1 MLSQIAIVAVV
12 AGTLVSTSLAEP
24 AIAPAVAVA
33 AGAVGAAGIVG
44 ASAFAIHG
52 ATSLDKQ
59 RHAKME
65 FLVPNG
71 HTEWT
76 CGSSVNVKF
85 NTFGFGSF
93 WGISNSKFTLVDSNG
108 NAVEEIVRERLAQ
121 SVQEERTA
129 AIGRARNGRGEI
141 SWNIPDT
148 LPSGSYMIE
157 FESHNAM
164 NMDRSRHRFVS
175 APFKIHCGGD
185 AGNQTFQAKTQ

>member
-1 MLSQIAIVAVV
+1 MISQIATVAVV
-12 AGTLVSTSLAEP
+12 AAALVSSTIAEP
-24 AIAPAVAVA
+24 VIAPAVAVA

-44 ASAFAIHG
+44 ATAFAVNG

-65 FLVPNG
+65 FLVPNVQ
-71 HTEWT
+71 TEWV
-76 CGSSVNVKF
+76 CGSSVNIKY

-93 WGISNSKFTLVDSNG
+93 WRISRAKFTLIDSNG
-108 NAVEEIVRERLAQ
+108 NKVEEINRSKTADAVK
-121 SVQEERTA
+121 EERTA

-148 LPSGSYMIE
+148 LPTGSYMIE

-175 APFKIHCGGD
+175 APFKVQCGGS
-185 AGNQTFQAKTQ
+185 QTFQAKTQ